1 MEEEGRKIKGGW
13 LVGAI
18 PHSVL
23 GLPDILSNQILDLV
37 LDDSIRNDDATI
49 VKFEEV
55 SAKNEVTGKIL
66 ADVFGYLVRS
76 WTKIVRKIQ
85 SRECFD
91 CMPYLT
97 GYNEI
102 QVPDSTKDQWRKYFG
117 LTEELEWFNLF
128 DEDEASSPVVID
140 QQLDSRVLDEDEEFP
155 ILGDETEVHTD

>member
-1 MEEEGRKIKGGW
+1 MQDEFCK
-13 LVGAI
+13 L
-18 PHSVL
+18 L

-55 SAKNEVTGKIL
+55 SAKNEVAGKIL

-76 WTKIVRKIQ
+76 WTKIMRKIQ

-102 QVPDSTKDQWRKYFG
+102 QVPDGTKDQWRKYVG
-117 LTEELEWFNLF
+117 LIEELEWFNLF

-140 QQLDSRVLDEDEEFP
+140 QQLDSCVFDGDEECP
-155 ILGDETEVHTD
+155 ILGEETEVHNDDRKE